1 MTLKTSMPMSD
12 DTVEQLQNLIRINID
27 SCKGFEQS
35 AETIESESIA
45 GLFRQIGR
53 DRRHHAQQLRNIVSM
68 TDTEAEDSGSIK
80 GSIHRWWL
88 SARGALNGGDD
99 HVVLI
104 EAERGEDAIKHC
116 YEDAIKDVKEPAVRQ
131 VLTDQYAEV
140 KRGHDTVRDLRDMV
154 AAS

>member
-1 MTLKTSMPMSD
+1 MHNRNTTTLTD
-12 DTVEQLQNLIRINID
+12 DTIDHLQDLIKINID
-27 SCKGFEQS
+27 SCQGLQQS
-35 AETIESESIA
+35 AETIESDSIA
-45 GLFRQIGR
+45 GVFRQIAR
-53 DRRHHAQQLRNIVSM
+53 ERQNHVHRLRSIVSM

-88 SARGALNGGDD
+88 TARGALNGGDD

-104 EAERGEDAIKHC
+104 EAERGEDAIKSC
-116 YEDAIKDVKEPAVRQ
+116 YEDAIKNVTEPTVRQ

-154 AAS
+154 AAT